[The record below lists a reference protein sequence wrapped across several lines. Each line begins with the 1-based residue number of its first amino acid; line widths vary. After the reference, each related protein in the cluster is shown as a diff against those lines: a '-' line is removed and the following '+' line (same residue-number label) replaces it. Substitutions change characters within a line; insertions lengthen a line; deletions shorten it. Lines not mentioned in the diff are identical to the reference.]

1 MAHPRAAVACAIVL
15 GVLAPSVAGAF
26 DGWRVERTEHF
37 EFIYEER
44 DRFVVDEL
52 LTFAEE
58 VYELLD
64 RYLPYDPPHVPVV
77 VRGRTDQANGYFA
90 LSPRHISINVAS
102 PTDQSMGARTSSWVR
117 AVFVHELAHYLH
129 LTEPIGI
136 FGTLGRVFGDDVLAW
151 NVLLLSGWM
160 IEGITTNVET
170 IFTGGGRG
178 RDPFFELY
186 YKALILE
193 DEMFTFTQAGYS
205 STVPPQGRIYVAG
218 YIMVDYLLRTYGD
231 DAFHDV
237 YREFT
242 RWPIFPRGVR
252 GAIRRITGSS
262 PRQFFDEMIAD
273 LRRDFDATITV
284 PRGTPWS
291 GDGDR
296 YLPVLTDTG
305 LYGYRDTVRQ
315 GPAVVRVDSD
325 GREEAVVFAG
335 RLTDAFSFSVDSS
348 GRYLAATALE
358 YDTNHPSGP
367 VDASIPWFVDL
378 ETGDRRRIPGVS
390 GVHHPAVAPGGG
402 AVYAVQRVGSH
413 SRLVRIDPR
422 SGEIVPL
429 VDGDDFRVY
438 TPAVAPDG
446 RRIAF
451 AANVA
456 GAQDLA
462 VFDSGETTRLRLDGA
477 QYHPR
482 WDGPDH
488 LLFSSDHEGSLSVY
502 RVHVGTGAV
511 KPAVHDRIGATAAI
525 RSASGGYLYQSY
537 SPRGWVVLAGD
548 ALEAGT
554 HGDSDA
560 GGAATRLTAVVDR
573 SLGTAGNSGAAD
585 SASAAGSSD
594 SGTGR
599 RYRPRSLVHSWA
611 PYLWEPLLWPREL
624 GGVPLG
630 VGFTA
635 YGANYLGTRSAII
648 DLGYIPALTQPF
660 AGIQLSQ
667 DLGRVSL
674 YQDLLY
680 QPGYSFAA
688 NGFTTSIASTLG
700 VTPTLYQAVSPTR
713 WTEAVVSAAVTGEL
727 TRVSDQIRG
736 FGQPS
741 PGSSLL
747 GTVSVSAGAEL
758 GAWQRGLPPLAF
770 YGGNNAVVGVSAW
783 MWPILRGEPNAQL
796 VAVAS
801 LSGAVRTV
809 RAQRLGAEAALAWG
823 YDIAPFGVLSY
834 RGNSGWEPDSV
845 FDATWRGRLTLEYDI
860 PIALFDVPFLGLG
873 LTRVGATVFAQTA
886 ASVYEDRVI
895 RPDRFAV
902 VGAEIEAPV
911 TAGNLTLPLSVGVA
925 ARLPYDGSFDPV
937 TDLTLLFSFLLVDV
951 IVQRDADGGCL
962 TPSRAGCTFQTS
974 SWTSQSSSRSRS
986 TIR

>member
-15 GVLAPSVAGAF
+15 GVLAPSAAGAF

-58 VYELLD
+58 VYDLLG
-64 RYLPYDPPHVPVV
+64 RYLPYDRPRVPVV
-77 VRGRTDQANGYFA
+77 IRGRTDQANGYFA
-90 LSPRHISINVAS
+90 LSPRHISIFVAS
-102 PTDQSMGARTSSWVR
+102 PTDQFMGARTSSWIR

-170 IFTGGGRG
+170 IFTDGGRG

-193 DEMFTFTQAGYS
+193 DEMFTFTQAGYAS
-205 STVPPQGRIYVAG
+205 AVPPEGRIYVAG

-231 DAFHDV
+231 DAFHEV

-252 GAIRRITGSS
+252 GAIRRVTGSS

-273 LRRDFDATITV
+273 LRRDFDATIAF
-284 PRGTPWS
+284 PRGASWS

-305 LYGYRDTVRQ
+305 LYGYRHTLRQ
-315 GPAVVRVDSD
+315 GPAVVRLDDD
-325 GREEAVVFAG
+325 GTEEEVVFAG
-335 RLTDAFSFSVDSS
+335 RLTDAFSFSVDAS

-358 YDTNHPSGP
+358 YDTTHPSGP

-390 GVHHPAVAPGGG
+390 GVHHPAVAPCGG
-402 AVYAVQRVGSH
+402 AGYAVQRVGSH
-413 SRLVRIDPR
+413 NRLVRIDPR

-429 VDGDDFRVY
+429 VDGDDLRVY
-438 TPAVAPDG
+438 TPVVAPDG

-451 AANVA
+451 AGNVA
-456 GAQDLA
+456 GEQDLA
-462 VFDSGETTRLRLDGA
+462 VFDSGRTTWLRLDGA

-488 LLFSSDHEGSLSVY
+488 LLFSSDHEGYLSVY
-502 RVHVGTGAV
+502 RVHVATGAV
-511 KPAVHDRIGATAAI
+511 EAAVHDRIGATAAI
-525 RSASGGYLYQSY
+525 ANAAGEFLYQSY
-537 SPRGWVVLAGD
+537 SPQGWIVLKSAAPASSAVGTGD
-548 ALEAGT
+548 AA
-554 HGDSDA
+554 
-560 GGAATRLTAVVDR
+560 LTAGVDR
-573 SLGTAGNSGAAD
+573 RLGSGSATAASGEGV
-585 SASAAGSSD
+585 AGRATGTTSV
-594 SGTGR
+594 SGGR
-599 RYRPRSLVHSWA
+599 HRPRSRFHSWT
-611 PYLWEPLLWPREL
+611 PYLWQPLLWPWEL
-624 GGVPLG
+624 GSAPLG

-648 DLGYIPALTQPF
+648 DLGYIPSLTQPF

-688 NGFTTSIASTLG
+688 DGFTTSISSTLG

-713 WTEAVVSAAVTGEL
+713 WTEAVVSTAVTGEL
-727 TRVSDQIRG
+727 TRVSGQIRG
-736 FGQPS
+736 FGQPA
-741 PGSSLL
+741 PESSAL
-747 GTVSVSAGAEL
+747 GTVTVSAGAEL
-758 GAWQRGLPPLAF
+758 GAWQRALPPLAF

-783 MWPILRGEPNAQL
+783 MWPLLRGEPNAQL
-796 VAVAS
+796 IAVAS
-801 LSGAVRTV
+801 LSGAVQTV

-823 YDIAPFGVLSY
+823 YDTAPFGVLPY

-845 FDATWRGRLTLEYDI
+845 FDAAWRGRLTLEYDI
-860 PIALFDVPFLGLG
+860 PVALFDVPFLGLG

-886 ASVYEDRVI
+886 ASVYQDRVI
-895 RPDRFAV
+895 HPDRFAV

-925 ARLPYDGSFDPV
+925 ARLPYDGSFDPA
-937 TDLTLLFSFLLVDV
+937 TDITLLFSFLLVDV
-951 IVQRDADGGCL
+951 IVQRDAEGGCL

-974 SWTSQSSSRSRS
+974 SWTSQSSSRLRS